1 MGLEIAL
8 LPEGRAVRS
17 MISCVGESDKER
29 VPLKKIYVLRI

>member
-17 MISCVGESDKER
+17 MISCVRASDKEE
-29 VPLKKIYVLRI
+29 VNLQSFEKLVN